1 MGTYWS
7 IALEDY
13 EQALFCRDSGKNKYA
28 VYHFQQFAEKGAKA
42 LLEKI
47 DPEHKNLKSLRAET
61 VIASYDN
68 KHRSGDLSD
77 KARYLTSFYF
87 DTRYPGDNYVDD
99 IDDTQ
104 VENALL
110 YADILK
116 GYYEKEL
123 KKLESA
129 TVHEINSLSSLK
141 PSSVFSKQ

>member
-1 MGTYWS
+1 MGTFWD

-13 EQALFCRDSGKNKYA
+13 EQAIFCKNAGKNKYA

-47 DPEHKNLKSLRAET
+47 DPDHKSLKVHRVEA

-68 KHRSGDLSD
+68 KHRSGELSD

-87 DTRYPGDNYVDD
+87 DTRYPGDNYASD

-104 VENALL
+104 VENALC
-110 YADILK
+110 YANILK
-116 GYYEKEL
+116 EYYEGEL
-123 KKLESA
+123 LKLEESIKRE
-129 TVHEINSLSSLK
+129 VKGLDGLK
-141 PSSVFSKQ
+141 RHTNNES

>member
-1 MGTYWS
+1 MGTFWE

-13 EQALFCRDSGKNKYA
+13 EQAVFCKNAGKNKYA

-47 DPEHKNLKSLRAET
+47 DTEHRNLKSHRVET
-61 VIASYDN
+61 IIASYDS
-68 KHRSGDLSD
+68 KHRSGELSD
-77 KARYLTSFYF
+77 KARYLTSFYY
-87 DTRYPGDNYVDD
+87 DTRYPGDNYADE

-116 GYYEKEL
+116 EYFIDEFKKIEEL
-123 KKLESA
+123 
-129 TVHEINSLSSLK
+129 TVREIPSLGGLK
-141 PSSVFSKQ
+141 PVRK